1 MKTPANK
8 LSSTSNLGMWHI
20 TFGIVAVN
28 VLVHVAGIMVQRV
41 WPSYSAT
48 WQLYLWNSP
57 RLVTERFYLWQL
69 LTANFVHSG
78 ILHLSINMF
87 FVLWLGPRLERALGA
102 RRFLLI
108 YLAMGTFAYAVF
120 DLYAHFLGPWSATGG
135 ASGCVLGLATLYTLC
150 FPKWV
155 IPFYGFI
162 NIPFRWV
169 VLLFIFSDVT
179 SFFWPGGIPW
189 INNVVHLSGAAF
201 GAGVWFW
208 IGRTVGGRGKDRPT

>member
-1 MKTPANK
+1 MKAPTNTLSHTPIAG
-8 LSSTSNLGMWHI
+8 TCYI
-20 TFGIVAVN
+20 TFGIVSIN
-28 VLVHVAGIMVQRV
+28 VLIHVTGLIIQHTAPRL
-41 WPSYSAT
+41 SAS

-57 RLVTERFYLWQL
+57 RLVVERYYLWQL
-69 LTANFVHSG
+69 VTANFVHSG
-78 ILHLSINMF
+78 VLHLSINMF
-87 FVLWLGPRLERALGA
+87 FVLWLGPRLERALGG
-102 RRFLLI
+102 RRFLFI
-108 YLAMGTFAYAVF
+108 YLGMGIFAYAVF
-120 DLYAHFLGPWSATGG
+120 DLYARFFGAWSATGG

-162 NIPFRWV
+162 HVPFRWI

-189 INNVVHLSGAAF
+189 INNVVHLGGAAF

-208 IGRTVGGRGKDRPT
+208 IGRRVLSDERSDHT